1 MLQDLRRHLRFLLSF
16 ALGLAAGLAFY
27 RLQAV
32 DRLLIFSVLFCAA
45 YLALTGLLMRGT
57 GAEELRRQA
66 DRDDEG
72 MVLIVPLAG
81 GAVAISLAAILLT
94 IRDPHAGIALRP
106 VLALAS
112 VPLGWA
118 MIHTVMAFHYASLW
132 YARGPDGTEARG
144 LGFPGLAHGGG
155 DAGIWDFLYYSFTLG
170 MAAQTADVT
179 AQSTRMRR
187 VTLFHSA
194 FSFFYNTV
202 LLALAV
208 NAAVS
213 LG

>member
-1 MLQDLRRHLRFLLSF
+1 MPACGMRAGPTGPRCGDWAFP
-16 ALGLAAGLAFY
+16 AL
-27 RLQAV
+27 
-32 DRLLIFSVLFCAA
+32 
-45 YLALTGLLMRGT
+45 
-57 GAEELRRQA
+57 
-66 DRDDEG
+66 
-72 MVLIVPLAG
+72 P
-81 GAVAISLAAILLT
+81 
-94 IRDPHAGIALRP
+94 
-106 VLALAS
+106 
-112 VPLGWA
+112 
-118 MIHTVMAFHYASLW
+118 MA
-132 YARGPDGTEARG
+132 
-144 LGFPGLAHGGG
+144 G

-187 VTLFHSA
+187 VALFHSA